1 MNLLCSAGLL
11 VLVSWYLVL
20 PNQDIDTLL
29 RDFKSD
35 DAAVRD
41 RAVQSALT
49 RAAEWTPKDLQALR
63 AASVAGDRDVAPR
76 AKETLERIEIR
87 RRAGPAL
94 LARFP
99 NLDTMI
105 RRGELQP
112 CVAMLREVHRA
123 IDEGTLKVA
132 DLDLLVDL
140 MMARGVELE
149 KEVMTLTF
157 EEPHQPYARV
167 LRPMLKSDDEHTVA
181 FAIMRLARVGG
192 KSDLPLILPFLKSDS
207 SMLRDCAV
215 SSFHEI
221 PDRAVMEPIVPLL
234 KDSNSD
240 VRKSVIA
247 TLAGLPARDC
257 IPLIVPLLKDDDAG
271 MRRSAVWCLGE
282 MGAIAEADAI
292 AAMLK
297 DRDIHVQ
304 EAAMEALLQIDAE
317 SHAKDIAPFLSHPDE
332 GIQATAVFAY
342 CRLDLKEALR
352 KGKPLLD
359 GPKESRWE
367 AWQPFMGPEARDQ
380 APVILPLLKHADSNV
395 RGWAISALGDMEA
408 PEHAPAIAALLP
420 NLRAAHALGRLPL
433 PKDRVDPAWVKQIR
447 EMEGEKT
454 WELSVALLR
463 LGGKSRQEQRDLAD
477 RMLRFRSY
485 DTTAHYAA
493 LMRALGEVNEPA
505 TAAVLNRRFTLE
517 KPVATRADL
526 EALFEARGL
535 KLKVPGGWDVHGR
548 TAAGR
553 DVSLYDLLRRHYH
566 KDWHAIPEKEVVEL
580 QWWSKAFDYWLKRLK

>member
-1 MNLLCSAGLL
+1 MILLL
-11 VLVSWYLVL
+11 VLAL
-20 PNQDIDTLL
+20 QDIDALL

-87 RRAGPAL
+87 RKAGPAL
-94 LARFP
+94 LTRFP
-99 NLDTMI
+99 NLDTLI
-105 RRGELQP
+105 RQGELPP
-112 CVAMLREVHRA
+112 CVATLRDVHRA

-132 DLDLLVDL
+132 DLDILVDL
-140 MMARGVELE
+140 LMARGVELE
-149 KEVMTLTF
+149 KEVMILTF
-157 EEPHQPYARV
+157 EQPYPPYARV
-167 LRPMLKSDDEHTVA
+167 LRRMLKGDDEHNVA
-181 FAIMRLARVGG
+181 AAIMRLARVGG
-192 KSDLPLILPFLKSDS
+192 KAEIPLILPFLKSPS
-207 SMLRDCAV
+207 SVLRECAV

-221 PDRAVMEPIVPLL
+221 PDRALMEPILPLL
-234 KDSNSD
+234 KDPNID
-240 VRKSVIA
+240 VRKAVLN
-247 TLAGLPARDC
+247 TLADLPARDC
-257 IPLIVPLLKDDDAG
+257 IPAVVPLLKDEDDG
-271 MRRSAVWCLGE
+271 IRYCAVETLGQ
-282 MGAIAEADAI
+282 MGAIDQADAI

-297 DRDIHVQ
+297 DRDLHIQ
-304 EAAMEALLQIDAE
+304 GAAMRALAQIDAE
-317 SHAKDIAPFLSHPDE
+317 SHAKDIVPFLSHPSGE
-332 GIQATAVFAY
+332 IRPIAVRVY
-342 CRLDLKEALR
+342 SRLDLKEALR

-367 AWQPFMGPEARDQ
+367 AWQPFLSPEARDQ
-380 APVILPLLKHADSNV
+380 APVILPLLQHADRDV
-395 RGWAISALGDMEA
+395 RDWAISSLGDMEA

-420 NLRAAHALGRLPL
+420 SLRAGHALGRLTL

-463 LGGKSRQEQRDLAD
+463 LGGKSRQEQRELTD

-485 DTTAHYAA
+485 DTTARYAD

-505 TAAVLNRRFTLE
+505 TAAVLNRRFKLE
-517 KPVATRADL
+517 KPVSTRADL

-535 KLKVPGGWDVHGR
+535 KLKVPGGWDVQGR

-553 DVSLYDLLRRHYH
+553 DVSLQDLLRRHFSWSTSSMYPV
-566 KDWHAIPEKEVVEL
+566 PEKDVVQL
-580 QWWSKAFDYWLKRLK
+580 LWWNKAFDYWLRRLSGK